1 MPHFFPSRR
10 RFLAAAGAT
19 VLGGA
24 ALTAAQPQR
33 RPRVAVIYTVFRF
46 RSHAFNIVENFL
58 RPYLFNGKRTESP
71 VEVVAFFADQR
82 AKEGDLTDAVARQFK
97 IPLYKSI

>member
-1 MPHFFPSRR
+1 MPNFSPSRR
-10 RFLAAAGAT
+10 HFLAAAGAT
-19 VLGGA
+19 VLGSA

-58 RPYLFNGKRTESP
+58 RPYLFNGKRTTSP
-71 VEVVAFFADQR
+71 VEVVSFYADQR
-82 AKEGDLTDAVARQFK
+82 AKEGDLTDAVSKQFK
-97 IPLYKSI
+97 VPVYK